1 MKIRSRS
8 IDSELESLNAKLTET
23 FYRQWKLGSNA
34 LVGWTYHPD
43 GLQYLFAPALQVL
56 RSASSHP
63 RLIHG
68 SRRMGRRTF
77 AEVAEALGV
86 APVTFVSEGGLEID
100 ADSAAATEVDSL
112 VSNYAIVKTKKRAV
126 FLLDIA
132 GFSLFSPEEQAAQL
146 TTLDYSLNIA
156 NESAAVLGIEID
168 LAQSTTGDGF
178 YVWNRNKG
186 LEADANL
193 FCVLMI
199 ALAHQALQLRTIS
212 PPYIP
217 TIRTSFGF
225 GSHYSYHQHS
235 KLDPFGHD
243 YIVGD
248 VTIHLARL
256 IQHARP
262 NQILV
267 SAAGGEKAVDEI
279 EIDGFM
285 ARVAQTLGELPELHL
300 VDAAVTRIAAYLT
313 GARKPDGDY
322 EMRRL
327 VFSDKHGISHAAF
340 NAKVNIFLKGEEP
353 IFLGLQEGRELSTAE

>member
-1 MKIRSRS
+1 MNTTSRS
-8 IDSELESLNAKLTET
+8 IAAEAESLIARLTEV
-23 FYRQWKLGSNA
+23 FYARWNFGSNA

-43 GLQYLFAPALQVL
+43 GLQYLFAPSLQVL
-56 RSASSHP
+56 RSAAAHP

-68 SRRMGRRTF
+68 NRRMGPRTF
-77 AEVAEALGV
+77 AEVAQALGV
-86 APVTFVSEGGLEID
+86 APEAFVSEEGLAID
-100 ADSAAATEVDSL
+100 ADSAAATEVDKL
-112 VSNYAIVKTKKRAV
+112 VSHYAIIKTRKRAV

-156 NESAAVLGIEID
+156 REAGAAFGIELD

-186 LEADANL
+186 QEADANL

-235 KLDPFGHD
+235 RLDPVGHD

-267 SAAGGEKAVDEI
+267 SAARGENGADEA
-279 EIDGFM
+279 ETDSFM
-285 ARVAQTLGELPELHL
+285 ARVAQVLGGLPELHL
-300 VDAAVTRIAAYLT
+300 ADAAVTRIAAYLT
-313 GARKPDGDY
+313 GARKPDGEY

-327 VFSDKHGISHAAF
+327 KFQDKHGISHAAY
-340 NAKVNIFLKGEEP
+340 NAKVNIFLKGDEP
-353 IFLGLQEGRELSTAE
+353 IYLGLQEEGMPSTAA